1 MDPTHLHQ
9 IAIEAMRAR
18 GLLPAFALQALQEA
32 EAARRT
38 SPERNGTIRDLRHLT
53 WFSIDN
59 DDTRDLD
66 QLSVAEP
73 LTTGSTRLLV
83 AVADVDAM
91 VRPGGA
97 VDGHAAANTTSV
109 YTAAGVFPMLPEVL
123 STDLT
128 SLHEGQERLAVV
140 VDMQVEAD
148 GTVSASSIYRATV
161 FNRAKLS
168 YDAVSAWLDGAAPP
182 PPQIASVPGL
192 EEQVRLH
199 DALAGQLRQWRQT
212 RGALNVSTV
221 SARPV
226 FGDGQLVDLRPDKKN
241 RAKDLIA
248 DLMIAANGATAR
260 FLAGKGFPSLRRFL
274 QAPRRWDR
282 IALLASSHG
291 VQLPAAPDA
300 LALDRFLSARR
311 LADPAG
317 FADLSLAVV
326 NLLGSGE
333 YAAAPATAAGA
344 AGPSGL
350 GHFGLAVNDYAH
362 STAPNRRFPDLVT
375 QRLLKA
381 AIAGDVPPYS
391 AEQLSEIAR
400 HCTLQ
405 EDNASK
411 VERQVLKAAGAWLL
425 QGRIGEEFDA
435 IVTGVAAK
443 GTFVRISSPL
453 LEGRVVR
460 GFEGLDVGDTVS
472 VRLVAVDAEKSFI
485 DFEHVLLNDR

>member
-1 MDPTHLHQ
+1 MNPINLHQ
-9 IAIEAMRAR
+9 IAVEAMRAR
-18 GLLPAFALQALQEA
+18 GLLPAFAPQALQEA
-32 EAARRT
+32 EDARQT
-38 SPERNGTIRDLRHLT
+38 SPERDGAIRDLRQLT

-73 LTTGSTRLLV
+73 LPAGSTRLRV
-83 AVADVDAM
+83 AVADVDTL

-97 VDGHAAANTTSV
+97 VDGHAGANTTSV
-109 YTAAGVFPMLPEVL
+109 YTAAGVFPMLPEAL
-123 STDLT
+123 SNDLT

-148 GTVSASSIYRATV
+148 GTVSSSGVYRGLV
-161 FNRAKLS
+161 LNRAKLT
-168 YDAVSAWLDGAAPP
+168 YDGVSAWLDGAAPP
-182 PPQIASVPGL
+182 PSLIASVPGL
-192 EEQVRLH
+192 EDQLRLH
-199 DALAGQLRQWRQT
+199 DALAGRLRQWRQT
-212 RGALNVSTV
+212 RGALNVNTV

-226 FGDGQLVDLRPDKKN
+226 FDGNGQLVDLRADNKN

-260 FLAGKGFPSLRRFL
+260 YLADQGFPSLRRLL

-282 IALLASSHG
+282 IVLLASSHG
-291 VQLPAAPDA
+291 VQLPATPDP
-300 LALDRFLSARR
+300 LALDRFLKARR

-326 NLLGSGE
+326 KLLGSGE
-333 YAAAPATAAGA
+333 YAAAPAAANGA
-344 AGPSGL
+344 AATGL

-381 AIAGDVPPYS
+381 AIAGEAPPYS
-391 AEQLSEIAR
+391 AGQLGDIAQ

-425 QGRIGEEFDA
+425 HGRIGEVFDA
-435 IVTGVAAK
+435 IVTGAAPK
-443 GTFVRISSPL
+443 GTFVRISRPM

-460 GFEGLDVGDTVS
+460 GFDGLDVGDAAR
-472 VRLVAVDAEKSFI
+472 VRLLAVDAEKSYI
-485 DFEHVLLNDR
+485 DFERA

>member
-1 MDPTHLHQ
+1 MNPINLHQ
-9 IAIEAMRAR
+9 IAVEAMRAR
-18 GLLPAFALQALQEA
+18 GLLPAFAPQALQEA
-32 EAARRT
+32 EDARQT
-38 SPERNGTIRDLRHLT
+38 SPERDGAIRDLRHLT

-73 LTTGSTRLLV
+73 LSAGSTRLRV
-83 AVADVDAM
+83 AVADVDTL

-97 VDGHAAANTTSV
+97 VDGHAGANTTSV

-140 VDMQVEAD
+140 VDMQVAAD
-148 GTVSASSIYRATV
+148 GTVPASSVYRAWV
-161 FNRAKLS
+161 LNRAKLT
-168 YDAVSAWLDGAAPP
+168 YDGVSAWLDGTAPA

-192 EEQVRLH
+192 EDQLRLH

-212 RGALNVSTV
+212 RGALNVSTL

-226 FGDGQLVDLRPDKKN
+226 FDGNGQLVDLRADNKN

-260 FLAGKGFPSLRRFL
+260 YLADQGFPSLRRLL

-291 VQLPAAPDA
+291 VQLPATPDP

-326 NLLGSGE
+326 KLLGSGE
-333 YAAAPATAAGA
+333 YAAAPAVANGA
-344 AGPSGL
+344 AAATGL

-381 AIAGDVPPYS
+381 AIAGEAPPYS
-391 AEQLSEIAR
+391 AGQLAEIAQ

-425 QGRIGEEFDA
+425 HGRIGEVFDA
-435 IVTGVAAK
+435 IVTGAAPK
-443 GTFVRISSPL
+443 GTFVRIGSPL

-460 GFEGLDVGDTVS
+460 GFEGLDVGDAAR
-472 VRLVAVDAEKSFI
+472 VRLLAVDAEKSYI
-485 DFEHVLLNDR
+485 DFERA